1 MHISCKCYKMATE
14 APFQAQVLR
23 PSFFL
28 CGRTPSICVVFIR
41 FAIAAISFRRT
52 LGFAWLLW
60 KTHLGRRFLAGKHLK
75 DGRLNSVLFFIF
87 YLMQIMP
94 GACRQ
99 KWLQKKY
106 VKKIKKKEKLRI
118 YLTPFEWQL
127 RQVCALFTVEIV
139 RSEISVT
146 KC

>member
-1 MHISCKCYKMATE
+1 MA
-14 APFQAQVLR
+14 R
-23 PSFFL
+23 
-28 CGRTPSICVVFIR
+28 
-41 FAIAAISFRRT
+41 
-52 LGFAWLLW
+52 
-60 KTHLGRRFLAGKHLK
+60 KHLK

-99 KWLQKKY
+99 KWLKKY

-127 RQVCALFTVEIV
+127 RQVCALFTLEIV
-139 RSEISVT
+139 RYEILVT